1 MSSQKK
7 NANSPSK
14 DNPHGGYVEF
24 GTEHL
29 RDRLALFK
37 GIIPRRAIRKDC
49 ACYHFD
55 VHPNGSA
62 TVAGTDLENRLLLTL
77 EVLSHTGVGTV
88 MVEAH
93 ALDAMIGSYAEPRL
107 RLHLDHPTKVR
118 VEGLQSKLIL
128 PGADPA
134 KEAKATVEGCLTAAG
149 WMIRGSDL
157 ATALERTRFATDPA
171 STRYA
176 FSGVALVF
184 PETGEAPMEMVA
196 TDGRRLAVCRVAVR
210 RHGDPPRVWRPEA
223 AQNVYLPILAG
234 KAIPAAL
241 KLARL
246 VGDQAIGLA
255 VIPGTPKDLEATVFD
270 PGLVQVVTRDAVLT
284 ARVPDGRFPRFRD
297 VWPSDVVKAE
307 LRLDDARR
315 LGTLLESATSATDS
329 EHKGVEIV
337 LAGGCLM
344 MTVISQT
351 KGKAV
356 LSLLVPDSEGRATFD
371 VDALMLR
378 QFFDVVGDA
387 PMRLRFYGAN
397 APIVLTAGPDYDFVQ
412 MPLTRDERP
421 APATPQTEATPSDE
435 GGGKGNPP
443 AQDEGDDSGGATVK
457 PTPEP
462 EPVAPVATTPDAHQ
476 RNGKARPTPRGK
488 S

>member
-1 MSSQKK
+1 MARQKK
-7 NANSPSK
+7 SANSPSK
-14 DNPHGGYVEF
+14 ENPHGGYVEF
-24 GTEHL
+24 ALEHL

-49 ACYHFD
+49 ACYHFE
-55 VHPNGSA
+55 VKEGGAA

-77 EVLSHTGVGTV
+77 EVLWHTGVGTV

-118 VEGLQSKLIL
+118 VEGLQSKLVL

-134 KEAKATVEGCLTAAG
+134 KESKATVEGCLTADG
-149 WMIRGSDL
+149 WMTRGSDL

-176 FSGVALVF
+176 LSGVALVF
-184 PETGEAPMEMVA
+184 PEESDGPVEFVA
-196 TDGRRLAVCRVAVR
+196 TDGRRLAIYRIAVR
-210 RHGDPPRVWRPEA
+210 RHGDPPRVWRPRA
-223 AQNVYLPILAG
+223 AQNLYLPILAG
-234 KAIPAAL
+234 KAIPTAI

-255 VIPGTPKDLEATVFD
+255 VIPGTPKDLEAKAFD

-297 VWPSDVVKAE
+297 VWPSVAVKAE

-315 LGTLLESATSATDS
+315 LGALLESATGATDS

-344 MTVISQT
+344 MTVISET
-351 KGKAV
+351 RGKAV

-378 QFFDVVGDA
+378 QFFDVVGDS

-421 APATPQTEATPSDE
+421 APARPESAATSDDE
-435 GGGKGNPP
+435 GGGEGNPHDG
-443 AQDEGDDSGGATVK
+443 DEGDDGGAAVV
-457 PTPEP
+457 PTPAP
-462 EPVAPVATTPDAHQ
+462 EPVAPGAAMPDAHH
-476 RNGKARPTPRGK
+476 RNGKAKPTPKGK